1 MKKSTL
7 ILITIVYVASIVVI
21 SIFGMKT
28 VIYNEVIPVTKV
40 ECLNETD
47 ERTFVDFDEN
57 GNKRIRV
64 QFTEPGDAENLTG
77 TMIQLSWRVTPDD
90 ASKKDVQFI
99 YNENLTRVTFV
110 KDDNGRDLG
119 LILFSG
125 ITYFSIRI
133 MATDGSR
140 VYTDIVVWA
149 Y

>member
-7 ILITIVYVASIVVI
+7 ILIAIVYVASIVII

-47 ERTFVDFDEN
+47 DKTVVDFDEN

-64 QFTEPGDAENLTG
+64 KFTEPGDAEKLTG
-77 TMIQLSWRVTPDD
+77 TMVQLSWRVTPDD

-110 KDDNGRDLG
+110 KDENGRDLG

-125 ITYFSIRI
+125 VTYFSIRI
-133 MATDGSR
+133 MSTDGSR